1 MKKMIMLLF
10 PLLLAAQS
18 YVLKRDVLSA
28 GGRKSTSTN
37 YVLQGTISQT
47 AVGRVEDTDYEG
59 VIGFWHPPEGTPP
72 SAPYI
77 YVAKSSH
84 DAVLTWNKITTDT
97 LGNPETMYYYVVY
110 RSTSPSF
117 IPGPSD
123 SVGATIQPDTTFT
136 DTGVLDSTSSY
147 YYLVKAVDVAGN
159 RSKKSNMGYVFHKAF
174 VENPSATD
182 KNWTSIPWH
191 SEYSTVSD
199 LTTDL
204 SPSGDPLTKITNLR
218 DDQLYESYTWTT
230 VPFPHWSGTDFAIT
244 SGRGYEMVTAKD
256 TSLILVGSN
265 NPDGSITLNENPSA
279 TDKNWV
285 SIPYNAVYN
294 TVSDI
299 TDEYSPSGDPLTKIT
314 NLRDD
319 QLYESYTWTTV
330 PFPHWS
336 GTDFAITSGRGYEMV
351 TINDTSWNPT
361 EYTNSSKEAYIL
373 SKREYPDVEVCL
385 GTSAESDRAPL
396 WRVDVSNTDLL
407 SLEGTRRINY
417 DDAEKYRPLSTEA
430 SFEHNYR
437 EVGISHVVHAYFEL
451 EGCSDIVFTAYR
463 LNNPNDVLTDCL
475 IGCGVERW
483 KSFGALWFDTGNFK
497 QPWKDGEEV
506 ILIVEAV
513 KDGQAYFSVSEFKLN
528 SLVDI
533 QELGEIVLTPFP
545 QPALLESS
553 NKITWQRTDEN
564 AVIGYSLYQGN
575 ERLNNRILVENDYPT
590 GSELTLKPVIK
601 GGYETVYDSRKVQ
614 TISGKHYTPLCYSFS
629 VYPSLFSKNTEITYV
644 IPHQTEISIKIYDI
658 TGREVKTLF
667 SGKSDSGYYQLNWN
681 GIDDVGRIVAAGVYF
696 IRFSAEKY
704 RSCRKIVFV
713 R

>member
-1 MKKMIMLLF
+1 VKKMIMLLF

-18 YVLKRDVLSA
+18 YVLKKDVLSA

-77 YVAKSSH
+77 YVAKSGN

-97 LGNPETMYYYVVY
+97 LGNPETMYFYVIY

-117 IPGPSD
+117 VPGPSD

-244 SGRGYEMVTAKD
+244 SGRGYEMVT
-256 TSLILVGSN
+256 
-265 NPDGSITLNENPSA
+265 
-279 TDKNWV
+279 
-285 SIPYNAVYN
+285 
-294 TVSDI
+294 
-299 TDEYSPSGDPLTKIT
+299 
-314 NLRDD
+314 
-319 QLYESYTWTTV
+319 
-330 PFPHWS
+330 
-336 GTDFAITSGRGYEMV
+336 
-351 TINDTSWNPT
+351 INDTSWNPT

-373 SKREYPDVEVCL
+373 SKRDYPDVEVCL

-407 SLEGTRRINY
+407 SLEGTRRIDY

-430 SFEHNYR
+430 SLEHNYR

-497 QPWKDGEEV
+497 RPWKDGEEV

-575 ERLNNRILVENDYPT
+575 ERLNNSILVENDYPT
-590 GSELTLKPVIK
+590 GRELALKPVIP
-601 GGYETVYDSRKVQ
+601 GGYETVSDSRKVQ

-667 SGKSDSGYYQLNWN
+667 SGKSDSGYYKLNWK
-681 GIDDVGRIVAAGVYF
+681 GIDNTGRVVSTGVYF
-696 IRFSAEKY
+696 VQFDSKEY
-704 RSCRKIVFV
+704 RSCHKIIFV
-713 R
+713 H